1 VHIVAVGGE
10 LHRVVHLDVV
20 VAGIDWHDPEGG
32 RVHVHR
38 IAHGEREVV
47 PVRVSRPGCPVLIGQ
62 SPLKRPLYQTFMW
75 WLEVLAMAMSEL
87 PIRNCP
93 ARLASP

>member
-1 VHIVAVGGE
+1 
-10 LHRVVHLDVV
+10 
-20 VAGIDWHDPEGG
+20 
-32 RVHVHR
+32 
-38 IAHGEREVV
+38 
-47 PVRVSRPGCPVLIGQ
+47 VLIGQ